1 MWGQRSTENVIFLTL
16 QTDIKLLSFFNY
28 RIHSNKRRPKGFFF
42 FFFFVKHGSNKLL
55 SVPVGSD
62 HAFHVINSNKIFF
75 SFHVIDV
82 LGQVLV
88 LKWSCFFLVFILSVS
103 KYKGPGY

>member
-28 RIHSNKRRPKGFFF
+28 RIHSNKLRPKGFFF
-42 FFFFVKHGSNKLL
+42 FFVKHGTNKLH
-55 SVPVGSD
+55 SVGSD

-75 SFHVIDV
+75 FFSCYLCFRAS
-82 LGQVLV
+82 
-88 LKWSCFFLVFILSVS
+88 SCFEKELFFLGIYPISFKI
-103 KYKGPGY
+103 

>member
-42 FFFFVKHGSNKLL
+42 FFFFFVKHGSNKLL
-55 SVPVGSD
+55 SVGSD
-62 HAFHVINSNKIFF
+62 HAFHVINSNKNIF

-88 LKWSCFFLVFILSVS
+88 LKRSCFFLVFILSVS